1 MKWLYHIPETN
12 VMLYISFTLI
22 NKLNDTYGFEEK
34 MAESPADINLIQ
46 ASQLAESELWQ
57 N

>member
-1 MKWLYHIPETN
+1 
-12 VMLYISFTLI
+12 MLYISFTLI